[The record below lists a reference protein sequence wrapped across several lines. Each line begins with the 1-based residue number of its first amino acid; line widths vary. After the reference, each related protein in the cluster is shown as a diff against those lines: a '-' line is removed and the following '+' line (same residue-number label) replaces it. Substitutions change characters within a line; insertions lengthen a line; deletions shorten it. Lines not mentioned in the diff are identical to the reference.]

1 MLRAFDSNVGGAL
14 VYWASSLL
22 QVTDNSRME
31 VMVTYDPVSGSVLG
45 AGIHDINVMAV
56 DGSGNQASCTFQVE
70 VQGNCLV

>member
-1 MLRAFDSNVGGAL
+1 
-14 VYWASSLL
+14 
-22 QVTDNSRME
+22 ME